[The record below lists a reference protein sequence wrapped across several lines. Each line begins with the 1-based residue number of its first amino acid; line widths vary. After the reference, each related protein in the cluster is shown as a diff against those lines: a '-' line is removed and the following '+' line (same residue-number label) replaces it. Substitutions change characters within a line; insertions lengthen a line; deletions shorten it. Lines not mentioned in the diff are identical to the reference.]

1 MSHVM
6 RKKFRDTAIALLALA
21 ALLVMMVS
29 MNPLV
34 RQRAGALT
42 SGITNEQW
50 ESGSTVVSHTVGWI
64 IAVTSG
70 YAGDNVYLFAFLVAA
85 CLLFVAMLRT

>member
-1 MSHVM
+1 MK
-6 RKKFRDTAIALLALA
+6 KKFRDTLIALAALT

-42 SGITNEQW
+42 NGITNQQL
-50 ESGSTVVSHTVGWI
+50 ESGSTVVGQIVGSI
-64 IAVTSG
+64 ISATSG
-70 YAGDNVYLFAFLVAA
+70 YAVDNTYLFAFLVAA